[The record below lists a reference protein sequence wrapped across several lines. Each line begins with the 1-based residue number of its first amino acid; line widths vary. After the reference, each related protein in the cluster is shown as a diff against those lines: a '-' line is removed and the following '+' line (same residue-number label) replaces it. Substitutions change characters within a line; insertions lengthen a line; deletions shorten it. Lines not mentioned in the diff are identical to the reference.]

1 MYILIKKIYIILNY
15 IAYIHLV
22 VLIYVLIYVLIPL
35 FLILW
40 FPLGKTLNL
49 TIYIRFLL
57 VYSYNY

>member
-22 VLIYVLIYVLIPL
+22 VLIYVLIPL